1 MEIMKLTG
9 WKKKYDVAWFGLVLG
24 FILPPL
30 GFVLSKYVKSYNN
43 SSYKEYWELFLRSEL
58 EVNKDILIFSLL
70 PSMLAFYF
78 LFFLFKMDT
87 AAKGLV
93 GVTLF
98 VTGISFLLLF

>member
-1 MEIMKLTG
+1 MEIMMLTG
-9 WKKKYDVAWFGLVLG
+9 WKKKYDIVWVGLILG

-30 GFVLSKYVKSYNN
+30 GFLLSKYVKSPN
-43 SSYKEYWELFLRSEL
+43 SSYKNYWQLFLDSSL
-58 EVNKDILIFSLL
+58 EINKEILIFSLL

-78 LFFLFKMDT
+78 LFFLFKMDV

-98 VTGISFLLLF
+98 VAGFSFLFLF

>member
-1 MEIMKLTG
+1 MGVMKLDG
-9 WKKKYDVAWFGLVLG
+9 WKKKYDVVWLGLILG
-24 FILPPL
+24 LILPPL
-30 GFVLSKYVKSYNN
+30 GFLMSKYVKSPR
-43 SSYKEYWELFLRSEL
+43 SSYSNYWQLFLDSSL

-78 LFFLFKMDT
+78 LFFMFKMDI

-98 VTGISFLLLF
+98 VAGFSFLFLF